1 MTDVSVGGRGQVSIL
16 RAEARSVLLLLS
28 RKDVVARPLKGHEGS
43 VQIVRCRAEGD
54 RELGVCPQSVW
65 LSLVARGLVEAR
77 GKAFT
82 WVLTSAGRA
91 ALKAHARKGV
101 KLRTDSGLPRAQ
113 IGQRVGS
120 TSSKAG
126 DYESPL
132 AWLAKRCRKN
142 GKPLIDA
149 AQFEAGERLRK
160 DFEVAQMQPRVT
172 MSWSA
177 ASSSGTGKMRRPSDP
192 IAITD
197 RALAARDRVNRA
209 LSAVG
214 PELAGILVDVCCCFQ
229 GLETTE
235 KRAGWPRRSA
245 KVILLLA
252 LTRLARHY
260 GLKPDE
266 QSAKDQTRITIR
278 HWGEDDYRPVI
289 ACDPS

>member
-1 MTDVSVGGRGQVSIL
+1 MTQALSGGHGEKFPL

-28 RKDVVARPLKGHEGS
+28 RRDVVARPLKEKDGS
-43 VQIVRCRAEGD
+43 VQIIRRRAHGD
-54 RELGVCPQSVW
+54 RELGLCPQSVW
-65 LSLVARGLVEAR
+65 VSLVARGLVESC
-77 GKAFT
+77 GKRFT
-82 WVLTSAGRA
+82 WQITQAGRK
-91 ALKAHARKGV
+91 ALKAHTRNGA
-101 KLRTDSGLPRAQ
+101 
-113 IGQRVGS
+113 
-120 TSSKAG
+120 KAG
-126 DYESPL
+126 AGTCSQRPVSATSFGGARHTSNDFESPL
-132 AWLAKRCRKN
+132 AWLAKRCKKN
-142 GKPLIDA
+142 GKALIDT

-160 DFEVAQMQPRVT
+160 DFHLAQMEPRVT
-172 MSWSA
+172 MSWTVT
-177 ASSSGTGKMRRPSDP
+177 SSTGSGRTRGPSDP

-209 LSAVG
+209 LAAVG

-229 GLETTE
+229 GLESTE

-266 QSAKDQTRITIR
+266 HAAAGRRNLDIR

-289 ACDPS
+289 ACEHN